1 MPICDQIRMT
11 SCDGD
16 PPEWTFTDMSL
27 TDTEKAPLNAH
38 ATYIDCDTPAA
49 QSAKAM
55 VGDVAGG
62 ADVVI
67 LLRAQLQTH
76 SFCH

>member
-27 TDTEKAPLNAH
+27 TDRAKALLNAH
-38 ATYIDCDTPAA
+38 ATYKDCDTP
-49 QSAKAM
+49 AM